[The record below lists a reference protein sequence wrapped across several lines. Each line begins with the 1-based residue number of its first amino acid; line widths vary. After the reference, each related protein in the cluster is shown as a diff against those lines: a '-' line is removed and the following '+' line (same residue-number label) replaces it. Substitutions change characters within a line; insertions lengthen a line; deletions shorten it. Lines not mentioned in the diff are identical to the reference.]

1 MTSLPSAVV
10 TAVAITIAV
19 VESQSHPDFTGTW
32 TMDRERSESMH
43 QADEFEPPTLV
54 ITQGAADLTI
64 ETRRRLSTGRTVYT
78 IGDAG
83 APSGAVPPA
92 GPRAFWEGSAL
103 VTEAARTVQGQTV
116 SVRESRTLDAT
127 GAEMTVQTLLIV
139 QHGYSFRGARNY
151 GAAKDIYRK
160 VTP

>member
-1 MTSLPSAVV
+1 MTSLLPAVV
-10 TAVAITIAV
+10 TAVAITFAV
-19 VESQSHPDFTGTW
+19 VESQQHPDFTGTW

-54 ITQGAADLTI
+54 ITQGATDLTI
-64 ETRRRLSTGRTVYT
+64 ETRRRLSTGRTVYVL
-78 IGDAG
+78 GAAPAADAG
-83 APSGAVPPA
+83 SPA
-92 GPRAFWEGSAL
+92 GPRAFWEGAAL

-127 GAEMTVQTLLIV
+127 GTEMTVQTLLVV

-151 GAAKDIYRK
+151 GAAKDVYRK
-160 VTP
+160 VNP

>member
-1 MTSLPSAVV
+1 MTSLPLAVV
-10 TAVAITIAV
+10 TAVAITTAV

-78 IGDAG
+78 IGEAG
-83 APSGAVPPA
+83 APASGVPPA
-92 GPRAFWEGSAL
+92 GPRAFWDGAAL

-127 GAEMTVQTLLIV
+127 GTEMTVQTLLIV

-151 GAAKDIYRK
+151 GAAKDVYRK
-160 VTP
+160 LTP

>member
-1 MTSLPSAVV
+1 MTSLPLAVV
-10 TAVAITIAV
+10 TAVAVTIAV
-19 VESQSHPDFTGTW
+19 VESQSHPDLTGTW

-83 APSGAVPPA
+83 TPAGAVPPA
-92 GPRAFWEGSAL
+92 GPRAFWEGAAL

-127 GAEMTVQTLLIV
+127 GSEMTVQTLLIV

-151 GAAKDIYRK
+151 GAAKDVYRK

>member
-1 MTSLPSAVV
+1 MTSLLPAVV
-10 TAVAITIAV
+10 TAVAITFAV
-19 VESQSHPDFTGTW
+19 VESQQHPDFTGTW

-54 ITQGAADLTI
+54 ITQSAADLTI

-83 APSGAVPPA
+83 APVGAVPPA
-92 GPRAFWEGSAL
+92 GPRAFWDGAAL
-103 VTEAARTVQGQTV
+103 VTEAARTVPGQTV

-127 GAEMTVQTLLIV
+127 GTEMTVQTLLIV

-151 GAAKDIYRK
+151 GAAKDLYRK

>member
-1 MTSLPSAVV
+1 MTSLPTAVV
-10 TAVAITIAV
+10 TAVAITTAV
-19 VESQSHPDFTGTW
+19 VESQPHPDFTGTW

-54 ITQGAADLTI
+54 IAQSAADLTI

-78 IGDAG
+78 LGEARPADA
-83 APSGAVPPA
+83 SPPA
-92 GPRAFWEGSAL
+92 GPRAFWEGAAL

-127 GAEMTVQTLLIV
+127 GTEMTVQTLLIV

-151 GAAKDIYRK
+151 GAAKDVYRK
-160 VTP
+160 VVP

>member
-1 MTSLPSAVV
+1 MTSLPLAVV
-10 TAVAITIAV
+10 TAVAVTIAV

-83 APSGAVPPA
+83 TPAGAVPPA
-92 GPRAFWEGSAL
+92 GPRAFWEGAAL

-127 GAEMTVQTLLIV
+127 GTEMTVQTLLIV

-151 GAAKDIYRK
+151 GAAKDVYRK